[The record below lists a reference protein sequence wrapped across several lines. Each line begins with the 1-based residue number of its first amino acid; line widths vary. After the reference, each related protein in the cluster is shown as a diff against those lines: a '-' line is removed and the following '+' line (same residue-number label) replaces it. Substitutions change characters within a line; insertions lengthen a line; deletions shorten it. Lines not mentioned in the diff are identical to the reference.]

1 MSGEYIQSV
10 YAEQQLQLKRMQV
23 DLWNKELNRHKT
35 PTEGDMLKLNKE
47 NKKTGDEALN
57 YVVQI
62 AQNTLNLAKSEL
74 DDNEKIRIENEK
86 IRMENEK
93 IRMENR
99 DLKEK
104 IQVMKQKENEVGEAQ
119 HSKMKGLQ
127 EELEEK
133 DEKIDDLEAL
143 NMTLLVKERLSNDE
157 LQESRKES
165 IEGFERMFKGPRSN
179 IVIRK
184 MGEIDVEPFKKACQQ
199 RFSAPDEAVIKA
211 LELQSLWQDNM
222 KNTEWHP
229 FKIVPVQGNSQ
240 YKEVINP
247 TDQVLENLK
256 KEWGDDIYEAVCKA
270 FLEMNEYNRSGRY
283 VVRELW
289 NRKEDRKATMK
300 EVVSYIM
307 NQLRTQRRKRKRSSV

>member
-1 MSGEYIQSV
+1 M
-10 YAEQQLQLKRMQV
+10 
-23 DLWNKELNRHKT
+23 
-35 PTEGDMLKLNKE
+35 
-47 NKKTGDEALN
+47 
-57 YVVQI
+57 QI

-165 IEGFERMFKGPRSN
+165 IEVQQLSLHGHH
-179 IVIRK
+179 ITIR
-184 MGEIDVEPFKKACQQ
+184 
-199 RFSAPDEAVIKA
+199 
-211 LELQSLWQDNM
+211 
-222 KNTEWHP
+222 
-229 FKIVPVQGNSQ
+229 
-240 YKEVINP
+240 
-247 TDQVLENLK
+247 
-256 KEWGDDIYEAVCKA
+256 
-270 FLEMNEYNRSGRY
+270 
-283 VVRELW
+283 
-289 NRKEDRKATMK
+289 
-300 EVVSYIM
+300 
-307 NQLRTQRRKRKRSSV
+307 